1 MLRTYDFH
9 NLYELCDFVRENNID
24 VYSEDVKY
32 LGEYVFS
39 PAVMGTYYDVCS
51 VSDSGV
57 SSGISCISYSP
68 MKYTIQYED
77 HQNNVGPL
85 EPRYVRYVEDFS
97 ED

>member
-1 MLRTYDFH
+1 MLRTHNFH
-9 NLYELCDFVRENNID
+9 TLYELCDFVRENNID

-39 PAVMGTYYDVCS
+39 PAVRGTCNAVCFFLP
-51 VSDSGV
+51 GTQHR
-57 SSGISCISYSP
+57 P

-77 HQNNVGPL
+77 NQNNVGPL

>member
-1 MLRTYDFH
+1 MLITHDFH
-9 NLYELCDFVRENNID
+9 TLYELCDFVRENNID
-24 VYSEDVKY
+24 VYSKDVKY

-39 PAVMGTYYDVCS
+39 PAVMGTCNAVCFFA
-51 VSDSGV
+51 GPGA
-57 SSGISCISYSP
+57 SSGISYRP

>member
-1 MLRTYDFH
+1 MLRTHNFH
-9 NLYELCDFVRENNID
+9 TLYELCDFVRENNID

-39 PAVMGTYYDVCS
+39 PAVMGTCNAVCFFA
-51 VSDSGV
+51 GPGA
-57 SSGISCISYSP
+57 SSGISYRP

-77 HQNNVGPL
+77 NQNNVGPL

>member
-1 MLRTYDFH
+1 MLRTQDFH
-9 NLYELCDFVRENNID
+9 TLYELCDFVRENNID

-32 LGEYVFS
+32 LGDYLFS
-39 PAVMGTYYDVCS
+39 PAAMGTCNAVCY
-51 VSDSGV
+51 
-57 SSGISCISYSP
+57 IP

-77 HQNNVGPL
+77 HGANVGPL

>member
-1 MLRTYDFH
+1 MLRTHDFH
-9 NLYELCDFVRENNID
+9 NLYDLCDFVRENNID
-24 VYSEDVKY
+24 VYSKDVKY

-39 PAVMGTYYDVCS
+39 PAVMGTCNAVCF
-51 VSDSGV
+51 VLPGTQH
-57 SSGISCISYSP
+57 SP

-77 HQNNVGPL
+77 NQNNVGPL